1 MPFIADGVY
10 NTHMRSSEIIKR
22 LEREGWVIVN
32 TRGSHCQYKHPEKK
46 GRVTVPHRKND
57 LPVGTVRSIF
67 KQAEWE
73 WREK

>member
-1 MPFIADGVY
+1 
-10 NTHMRSSEIIKR
+10 MRSSEIIKR
-22 LEREGWVIVN
+22 LERKGWVIVN

-46 GRVTVPHRKND
+46 GRMNVPHPKSN

-67 KQAEWE
+67 KQAGWE